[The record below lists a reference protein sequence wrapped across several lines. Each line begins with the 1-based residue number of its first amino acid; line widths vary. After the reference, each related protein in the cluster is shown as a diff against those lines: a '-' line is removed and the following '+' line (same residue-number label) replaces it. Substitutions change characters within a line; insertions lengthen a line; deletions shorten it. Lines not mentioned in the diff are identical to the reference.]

1 MQSIH
6 SPFDLK
12 YLFADV
18 AEILRAVKN
27 VARAFKKLAIKLT
40 NDALSKDKM
49 KFIYTYFKMPIKAKE
64 RNNTGTS
71 HRLVVRSSKMCIPSD
86 F

>member
-1 MQSIH
+1 MQLIH

-49 KFIYTYFKMPIKAKE
+49 KFILYILTLKCPLKLKKE
-64 RNNTGTS
+64 TIQG
-71 HRLVVRSSKMCIPSD
+71 LLID
-86 F
+86 

>member
-49 KFIYTYFKMPIKAKE
+49 KFILYILTLKCPLKLKKE
-64 RNNTGTS
+64 TIQG
-71 HRLVVRSSKMCIPSD
+71 LLID
-86 F
+86 